1 MPANA
6 NVDSDFATYLDEIED
21 RLNTVVDT
29 GDDNE
34 LFIASY
40 FHGHFSLA
48 ASQVNPEH
56 PDPHHALDVILTD
69 NLREAFTNG
78 ELAATD
84 QALVWALWDGCK
96 SSNTD

>member
-1 MPANA
+1 MSAKNSL
-6 NVDSDFATYLDEIED
+6 VLDFGMYLDKVEN
-21 RLNTVVDT
+21 RLNTVVEN

-48 ASQVNPEH
+48 ASQVNPKH
-56 PDPHHALDVILTD
+56 PDPYYALDVILTD
-69 NLREAFTNG
+69 NLREAFVNG
-78 ELAATD
+78 ELTEPD

-96 SSNTD
+96 TN

>member
-1 MPANA
+1 MPANSST
-6 NVDSDFATYLDEIED
+6 DLDFVTYLDKIEN
-21 RLNTVVDT
+21 RLNTVVET

-69 NLREAFTNG
+69 NLRDAFTHG
-78 ELAATD
+78 ELAEPD
-84 QALVWALWDGCK
+84 QVLVWALWDGCK
-96 SSNTD
+96 SN